1 MSGQQWGTVI
11 GGIIGS
17 FIPVI
22 GTALGAAIGGF
33 IGGVIDPTKI
43 DGPRIGDGQQQA
55 ATDGNPIAWVMGT
68 ATVAGTIVQ
77 VGERRD
83 VKVKDSGKGGPE
95 VSHHE
100 ARQDFAILICESSET
115 RNSTM
120 SKVLMVEQDGKIVY
134 DIRSGEGVDRGII
147 GDPSKYVVR
156 VVNAML
162 NAAKWSRNIS
172 FVYGAEDQLPHPT
185 LEAITGVGNTPSY
198 RGQLMMIAKDFN
210 VTAAGDRI
218 PSFRFTVASEADVV
232 EANAKAI
239 FYEWAQRILDPPL
252 ESAGD
257 YAFIAR
263 MGRPFNIYEG
273 LTPPSSL
280 TLLHFVDASL
290 PVNDY
295 DGYAIRY
302 VIRNSVTNAII
313 LDTGWSCS
321 DPYYVLLSNYYHD
334 TQGGPIPT
342 IDMRRGDFSRAIKI
356 EDETDN
362 SHSYYRVMGNITV
375 GTNNTDLVVDMYS
388 CGTGSIFDND
398 DRLGQLT
405 LGVISSQSP
414 ITTYTPGSLT
424 LAEVITRI
432 VVRGGLTAD
441 DIDVSEL
448 TDVQV
453 LGYPIARQADAI
465 SCIDPLLAAFFCY
478 RSEYDGKIYFKKFGA
493 DAVMSVDEDDL
504 VQAASIND
512 DPVESTR
519 RSISTVFPRKITVKY
534 MDVAQNYM
542 PVTVSEERTAVDVT
556 AIGET
561 VISVPVVMAADT
573 AKQIAQKAMK
583 VAYATL
589 EGTNKYSLP
598 FARGSNCY
606 LKVCAGECVMFRGKR
621 WLVTGNVIG
630 NGYMKLDTRFD
641 RKSAYVSA
649 GKAVKGNAPMPPTS
663 RVYSGDTT
671 LVAFNAPSLRQQ
683 DTLGLYIGAGS
694 PTGDDSWIGCQV
706 QVSYDNQTSWVNAM
720 EIRQATVMGTVI
732 ETEPTSGEPIT
743 VKVNGDLFS
752 VTDEQLDARANGF
765 AMIHGTGT
773 VEIGQFRTATEDES
787 VAGVYSLTG
796 VARGQLGTARS
807 TATVN
812 DTFAML
818 DNVYFLPISDE
829 FKGKTIYLR
838 GVGFGELAEEA
849 DIIAVTFEAIPPY
862 EIQYRVDVDGNY
874 RVDVDGNRR
883 KTR

>member
-1 MSGQQWGTVI
+1 MSGQQIGTVV
-11 GGIIGS
+11 GGIIGT

-43 DGPRIGDGQQQA
+43 DGPRIGDGQQQS

-68 ATVAGTIVQ
+68 ATIAGTIVQ
-77 VGERRD
+77 VGPRRD
-83 VKVKDSGKGGPE
+83 VKVKDSGKGGP
-95 VSHHE
+95 VVTHHE

-120 SKVLMVEQDGKIVY
+120 KKVLMVEQDGKIVY
-134 DIRSGEGVDRGII
+134 DARSGEGI
-147 GDPSKYVVR
+147 DPGLISDPAAYASLVVK
-156 VVNAML
+156 AL
-162 NAAKWSRNIS
+162 LDAAKWNRNIS

-185 LEAITGVGNTPSY
+185 LEALTGVGNTPSY
-198 RGQLMMIAKDFN
+198 RGQLLMIAKDFN

-218 PSFRFTVASEADVV
+218 PSFRFTVASEADEV
-232 EANAKAI
+232 EANGKAI

-252 ESAGD
+252 ENPDD
-257 YAFIAR
+257 YGFIAR
-263 MGRPFNIYEG
+263 MDRPFNIYEG
-273 LTPPSSL
+273 LTPPSTL
-280 TLLHFVDASL
+280 TLLHFVDENL

-302 VIRNSVTNAII
+302 VIRDSSTNAIV

-321 DPYYVLLSNYYHD
+321 DPHYVLLSNYYHD

-375 GTNNTDLVVDMYS
+375 GADNTNLVVDMYS
-388 CGTGSIFDND
+388 CGTATIFDNN

-405 LGVISSQSP
+405 LGELSTNTP
-414 ITTYTPGSLT
+414 ITTYTPGSLS

-432 VVRGGLTAD
+432 AIRGGLTAD
-441 DIDVSEL
+441 DIDVADL
-448 TDVQV
+448 TGIQV

-465 SCIDPLLAAFFCY
+465 SCIDPLLAAYFCY
-478 RSEYDGKIYFKKFGA
+478 RSEYDGQIHFKKFGA
-493 DAVMSVDEDDL
+493 DAVMTVDEDDL

-512 DPVESTR
+512 DPVESTKR
-519 RSISTVFPRKITVKY
+519 TISTVFPRKITVKY

-542 PVTVSEERTAVDVT
+542 PVTVSDERIAVDVT

-561 VISVPVVMAADT
+561 VINVPVVMDGDT

-641 RKSAYVSA
+641 RKSAYVSD
-649 GKAVKGNAPMPPTS
+649 GKAVKGNAPTPPKS
-663 RVYSGDTT
+663 RLYSGDTT
-671 LVAFNAPSLRQQ
+671 LVAFNAPSLRPQ

-706 QVSYDNQTSWVNAM
+706 QVSYDNQASWVNAM
-720 EIRQATVMGTVI
+720 EIREATVMGTVI
-732 ETEPTSGEPIT
+732 ENEPTSGEPIT

-765 AMIHGTGT
+765 VMIHGTSA
-773 VEIGQFRTATEDES
+773 VEIGQFKTATEDDDIPN
-787 VAGVYSLTG
+787 VYRLTD

-807 TATVN
+807 TAMAN
-812 DTFAML
+812 DTFSML
-818 DNVYFLPISDE
+818 DSVYFLPVSDE

-838 GVGFGELAEEA
+838 GVGFGEIAEEA
-849 DIIAVTFEAIPPY
+849 DIIAVTFEATPPY